1 MYITGMFVY
10 IFSARNCD
18 GVNLLECEKKFVKT
32 ERGLLNVEGSLFNLT
47 LLSVFSG
54 LLFPI
59 TWVFGV
65 LYVLVNVFE
74 WMVTPISKFLINK
87 FGKEDAE

>member
-1 MYITGMFVY
+1 MYITGMLVY

-18 GVNLLECEKKFVKT
+18 GVNLLECEKKVVRT

-47 LLSVFSG
+47 LLAVFAG

-59 TWVFGV
+59 TWALCV